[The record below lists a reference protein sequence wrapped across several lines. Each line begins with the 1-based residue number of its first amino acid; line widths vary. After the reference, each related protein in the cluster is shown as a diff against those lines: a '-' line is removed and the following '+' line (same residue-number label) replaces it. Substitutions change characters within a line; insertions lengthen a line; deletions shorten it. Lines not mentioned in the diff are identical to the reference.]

1 MTFGIE
7 TQKSFVDTWEC
18 DENNHLNIQFY
29 WKRFGDAGQIFQQM
43 MNREP
48 RAWVDR
54 HVRYHRELHA
64 GTNTVVQ
71 SATPSSHA
79 CLVHVLSGGENN
91 TVSATA
97 LDQFDNHDGG
107 ATPGLDQIPDQAHPR
122 SLPLEFLQP
131 TDPQPMLDNGMGLL
145 SQRSVVEPQECDHRG
160 DLLDQHYISRFS
172 HAAPAFWQHMG
183 ATRSWMD
190 EQNLGSVAVEMK
202 VTKHNSIHAGM
213 MLEIASWLSQT
224 NDKTLT
230 FRHQVSEIGSQRPL
244 YSGGVTA
251 LLMGLDTRRAIPLP
265 DFIRNMKA
273 T

>member
-107 ATPGLDQIPDQAHPR
+107 ATPGLDQIRIRPTPAACLWNFCSPPTRNRCWTTGWACCPSGRWLNPR
-122 SLPLEFLQP
+122 NATIAVIFSTSITSPVSVMQHLPSGNIWVP
-131 TDPQPMLDNGMGLL
+131 PAVGWMNRT
-145 SQRSVVEPQECDHRG
+145 SAVWRS
-160 DLLDQHYISRFS
+160 
-172 HAAPAFWQHMG
+172 
-183 ATRSWMD
+183 
-190 EQNLGSVAVEMK
+190 K
-202 VTKHNSIHAGM
+202 
-213 MLEIASWLSQT
+213 
-224 NDKTLT
+224 
-230 FRHQVSEIGSQRPL
+230 
-244 YSGGVTA
+244 
-251 LLMGLDTRRAIPLP
+251 
-265 DFIRNMKA
+265 
-273 T
+273 